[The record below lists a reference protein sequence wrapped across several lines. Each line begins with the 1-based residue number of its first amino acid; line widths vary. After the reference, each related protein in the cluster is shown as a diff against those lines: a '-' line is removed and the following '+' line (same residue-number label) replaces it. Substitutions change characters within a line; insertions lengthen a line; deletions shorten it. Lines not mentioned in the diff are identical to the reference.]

1 MDHGTAAIRRAFFDY
16 QNAAETRRTLAFEI
30 GDVNA
35 RLLGTMTAAGFSADE
50 ARAADAGALAD
61 GRYRSADAPGE

>member
-1 MDHGTAAIRRAFFDY
+1 M
-16 QNAAETRRTLAFEI
+16 RRTLAFEI

-50 ARAADAGALAD
+50 ARADADALAD